1 MLYFC
6 SARPLYLAIS
16 LVSFFESLAPSGLPR
31 AHAGCRVQSPRTLP
45 RNHYRLFLEFTGKTG
60 DRLLSRHVPVD
71 KDKERDR
78 RRPIIKTEEL
88 AMRFGENVVLE
99 GLNR

>member
-1 MLYFC
+1 M
-6 SARPLYLAIS
+6 AKS
-16 LVSFFESLAPSGLPR
+16 LVSFFGSLSQSGLPQ
-31 AHAGCRVQSPRTLP
+31 AQAGCRVQKPLTLP

-78 RRPIIKTEEL
+78 RRPMIKIKIEGL

-99 GLNR
+99 GLNREIFAWP

>member
-1 MLYFC
+1 
-6 SARPLYLAIS
+6 
-16 LVSFFESLAPSGLPR
+16 
-31 AHAGCRVQSPRTLP
+31 
-45 RNHYRLFLEFTGKTG
+45 LEFTGKTG

-78 RRPIIKTEEL
+78 RRPMIKIKIEGL

-99 GLNR
+99 GLNREIFAWP

>member
-1 MLYFC
+1 M
-6 SARPLYLAIS
+6 AKS
-16 LVSFFESLAPSGLPR
+16 LVSFFGPLAPSGLPQ
-31 AHAGCRVQSPRTLP
+31 AQAGCRVQRPLTLL

-78 RRPIIKTEEL
+78 RRPMIKIKIEGL

-99 GLNR
+99 GLNREIFAWP

>member
-1 MLYFC
+1 
-6 SARPLYLAIS
+6 
-16 LVSFFESLAPSGLPR
+16 
-31 AHAGCRVQSPRTLP
+31 
-45 RNHYRLFLEFTGKTG
+45 LEFTGKTG